1 MNGQRL
7 LFFGAL
13 LSLIGTGCNLS
24 DDSPVVVGNNQVS
37 ESNNATNN
45 TTNNATNN
53 STNGATNNT
62 TNNTT
67 NNATN
72 NAVAVSVV
80 FTEKRI
86 NDVVTDAGQ
95 VVASSSF
102 EVAAKFTTTNSSAC
116 PNCPIQV
123 ILEDNGNLN
132 CLSDQSAGTNTGTIV
147 LLAPDVIGGFSI
159 FYHVM
164 EEATCDAAIEKITQP
179 STSLFGTVEVV
190 DGLTLT
196 DVLPPADAK
205 NVPIDKPIQITASKV
220 IEPGSAQANVLL
232 FKSGTPV
239 PATVSVSGTVIRV
252 SPEALFEEFQ
262 TEYTLVVK
270 ADLKSTDG
278 TTLGTDNRLTF
289 TTVTLVEGRKYAIRN
304 AYHGQAYDLAV
315 GTDNNCRLASNLTR
329 QDSWIPVQ
337 FPLGGSYL
345 HSANRGDGFALEGSD
360 GANPCLL
367 VNTVSATGQS
377 WRFVK
382 SGGGFL
388 LQTDFRGPNEALDAT
403 KALPDSAK
411 PRMTVLNGESN
422 QIWNF
427 TAQ

>member
-24 DDSPVVVGNNQVS
+24 DDEPAVVSNNQV
-37 ESNNATNN
+37 EQTNN
-45 TTNNATNN
+45 
-53 STNGATNNT
+53 ATNNT

-72 NAVAVSVV
+72 NATNNSTNNTNNATNNAAAVSVV

-86 NDVVTDAGQ
+86 NDAVTDAGQ

-132 CLSDQSAGTNTGTIV
+132 CLSDESAGTNSGTIV

-159 FYHVM
+159 FYHVL
-164 EEATCDAAIEKITQP
+164 EEATCDAAMAKITQP

-196 DVLPPADAK
+196 EVLPPPNAK
-205 NVPIDKPIQITASKV
+205 DVPVDKPIQITASKAV
-220 IEPGSAQANVLL
+220 AADSAQGNVLL
-232 FKSGTPV
+232 FKSGNPV
-239 PATVSVSGTVIRV
+239 PTTLSVNGPVITL
-252 SPEALFEEFQ
+252 SPDSDLDEFQ

-270 ADLKSTDG
+270 ADLRSTDG
-278 TTLGTDNRLTF
+278 TALGTDAQLTF
-289 TTVTLVEGRKYAIRN
+289 TTVTLAEGRKYAIRN

-315 GTDNNCRLASNLTR
+315 GTDNNCRLTSNLTR
-329 QDSWIPVQ
+329 QESWIQ
-337 FPLGGSYL
+337 ARFPLGGSYL
-345 HSANRGDGFALEGSD
+345 HPSGPGAGFALEGAD
-360 GANPCLL
+360 GANPCL
-367 VNTVSATGQS
+367 VVQTVGATGQS

-388 LQTDFRGPNEALDAT
+388 MQTDFQGANRALDAT
-403 KALPDSAK
+403 KASPDRAK
-411 PRMTVLNGESN
+411 PLMTNLNGESN